1 MLIKIDKIISDPGQP
16 RKTFKEETLE
26 ELKQSVD
33 SLGLINPLTVRPT
46 GDGKYMI
53 IVGERRWLAVKKAG
67 FKEVECIVR
76 EDVDDKT
83 VREMQFA
90 ENYHLEVLLP
100 MEQARAWYE
109 HLKKYGLSQTALA
122 DRIGISRST
131 VTYHIGMVERLDSNL
146 VTEVEKERLQYKE
159 AREIAT
165 IPDRERQREV
175 AKPFLEGQV
184 SSTHAQPIVKL
195 AKEQPSRPI
204 EDIVDEVAYGVKHIP
219 KEELELAK
227 PPETM
232 LDIGFKLEQK
242 ALDLSQMLAT
252 SDLSRIPGGQ
262 RQALIGALKILTD
275 RIRLALE
282 SLTGQKLPRV
292 KVIIEGEARQIE
304 E

>member
-1 MLIKIDKIISDPGQP
+1 MLVKIDKIISDPGQP
-16 RKTFKEETLE
+16 RKTFKEGTLE
-26 ELKQSVD
+26 ELRESID

-46 GDGKYMI
+46 GDGRHMI
-53 IVGERRWLAVKKAG
+53 IVGERRFRAAKMEGLS
-67 FKEVECIVR
+67 EVECIVR
-76 EDVDDKT
+76 DDVDDRMA
-83 VREMQFA
+83 REMQFA
-90 ENYHLEVLLP
+90 ENYHLERLP
-100 MEQARAWYE
+100 SVEQSKAWHE
-109 HLKKYGLSQTALA
+109 HINKYGLSMAEFA
-122 DRIGISRST
+122 RRIGISRST
-131 VTYHIGMVERLDSNL
+131 VNDAISTVTELHPELQNELSTGTITFVEARGLADVRDSNKQL
-146 VTEVEKERLQYKE
+146 
-159 AREIAT
+159 EIAKP
-165 IPDRERQREV
+165 IIEGKVGGRKVQPYI
-175 AKPFLEGQV
+175 AK
-184 SSTHAQPIVKL
+184 
-195 AKEQPSRPI
+195 AKAEPTRPV
-204 EDIVDEVAYGVKHIP
+204 EDIVDEVVYGIKHVP

-282 SLTGQKLPRV
+282 SLTGQKLPKV